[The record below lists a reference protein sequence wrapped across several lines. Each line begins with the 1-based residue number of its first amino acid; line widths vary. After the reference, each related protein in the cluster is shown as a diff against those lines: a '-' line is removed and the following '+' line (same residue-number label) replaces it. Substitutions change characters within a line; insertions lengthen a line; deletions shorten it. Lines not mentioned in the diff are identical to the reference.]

1 MPSQS
6 RPSRSRPRV
15 SGPALDAPDVADLTR
30 VCHKRLSWEVEE
42 LAGRRLGRG
51 YVSDRIARRWRSPL
65 AVTAVRLAEVRA
77 ALAVLRVTPGPSEV
91 GHASHQW

>member
-1 MPSQS
+1 M
-6 RPSRSRPRV
+6 
-15 SGPALDAPDVADLTR
+15 AF
-30 VCHKRLSWEVEE
+30 
-42 LAGRRLGRG
+42 
-51 YVSDRIARRWRSPL
+51 PL